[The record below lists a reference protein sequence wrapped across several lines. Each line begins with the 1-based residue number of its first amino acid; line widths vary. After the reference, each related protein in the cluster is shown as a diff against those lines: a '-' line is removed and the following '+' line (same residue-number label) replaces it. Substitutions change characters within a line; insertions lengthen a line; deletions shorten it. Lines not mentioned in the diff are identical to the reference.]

1 MHKLKLI
8 FVSIMFLFLQGCGDN
23 NSKFNDYLEKG
34 LDSLIT
40 EDYAKAEV
48 YFENAVEINNEDRKA
63 QNLLEQTKYM
73 KSAVYYYDNGNEDEA
88 LGNLSIV
95 IGVEGGSVGL
105 QSKAKKL
112 EETINQKIITF
123 DDFKGNYAQFE
134 STPYASSI
142 HVHLQITDDEIISGK
157 KSSSYYLESII
168 EKRIQDDI
176 LEIDSS
182 YQEMGSEESEMNT
195 GKYQIKYENDKKVL
209 NVLNTGGVFYEVDE
223 QQLSDEGWNL
233 PLN

>member
-8 FVSIMFLFLQGCGDN
+8 FVSIMILFLQGCADN

-134 STPYASSI
+134 STPYTSSI